1 MPRVAMLIHK
11 YYPHAGGAEK
21 IVQRL
26 APRLQKQ
33 GFDVC
38 VVTRH
43 EKGLSRFEVV
53 ENVPVYRLPA
63 LGPKAV
69 AASSYILASV
79 RLLSTL
85 RPDLLH
91 AHEILSPA
99 SAALAYKRLR
109 RRPVVATLHRGGLLG
124 DIYKLERRP
133 FGKERLRRL
142 SREIDS
148 FVVISQ
154 EIDSELAALGLGP
167 EKRIFIPNGVDTTH
181 FSPVSQS
188 EKVHLRDSLSLPR
201 DALIVV
207 YVGRFVA
214 EKRVDHLL
222 TLWPEI
228 RQTIPQA
235 LLLLIGTGAETA
247 RLQAMSGPG
256 VQFTGQ
262 VDDSA
267 QYLKVADIFVLPS
280 REDPFALVA
289 LEAADCG
296 LPIVCFDKAGGIPD
310 FVAEEAGYAVPL
322 EDLESMLRQ
331 HVWTAFH
338 LIQAFAPQ
346 LAQHGW
352 GRVLTVSPSTVSN
365 PPAKRGPY
373 LAAKAA
379 QETLLLTL
387 VAELKEQGV
396 TANIIQVRAIDEE
409 RKGTG
414 TTPEEIVA
422 AILYLFSEEAA
433 KISGARI
440 PLY

>member
-1 MPRVAMLIHK
+1 MPRVAMLIQK

-33 GFDVC
+33 GYDVC
-38 VVTRH
+38 VLTRH
-43 EKGLSRFEVV
+43 ETGLSRFEVV

-63 LGPKAV
+63 PGPKAV

-79 RLLSTL
+79 RLLSAL
-85 RPDLLH
+85 RPDVLH

-99 SAALAYKRLR
+99 SAALAYKRLH
-109 RRPVVATLHRGGLLG
+109 RRPIVATLHRGGLLG

-154 EIDSELAALGLGP
+154 EIDGELAALGVRP
-167 EKRIFIPNGVDTTH
+167 EKRIFIPNGVDTAH
-181 FSPVSQS
+181 FSPVPQP
-188 EKVHLRDSLSLPR
+188 EKARLRQSLSLPP
-201 DALIVV
+201 DASIVV

-228 RQTIPQA
+228 RQAFPQA
-235 LLLLIGTGAETA
+235 HLLLIGAGEETA

-267 QYLKVADIFVLPS
+267 PYLKATDLFVLPS
-280 REDPFALVA
+280 STEGLSVSMLEALSSGLPALVTA
-289 LEAADCG
+289 VGGAPDVINHNVNGYLIPPDD
-296 LPIVCFDKAGGIPD
+296 LPA
-310 FVAEEAGYAVPL
+310 
-322 EDLESMLRQ
+322 LRQ
-331 HVWTAFH
+331 GLV
-338 LIQAFAPQ
+338 
-346 LAQHGW
+346 
-352 GRVLTVSPSTVSN
+352 
-365 PPAKRGPY
+365 
-373 LAAKAA
+373 
-379 QETLLLTL
+379 TLLGDARLREHLGTKGRECIMAEYSL
-387 VAELKEQGV
+387 DSVAVQLG
-396 TANIIQVRAIDEE
+396 A
-409 RKGTG
+409 
-414 TTPEEIVA
+414 
-422 AILYLFSEEAA
+422 LYQKLL
-433 KISGARI
+433 AR
-440 PLY
+440 